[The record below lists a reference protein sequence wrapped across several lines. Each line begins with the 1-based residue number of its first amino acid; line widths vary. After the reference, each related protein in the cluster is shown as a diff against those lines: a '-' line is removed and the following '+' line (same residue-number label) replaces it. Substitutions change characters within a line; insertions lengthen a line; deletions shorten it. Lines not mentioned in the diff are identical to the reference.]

1 MREATVEE
9 TIAAVHRLR
18 KAGSKEE
25 KTIKSEQ
32 EIERAIMK
40 RKMDAARIIEDKR
53 IDKDD

>member
-18 KAGSKEE
+18 KAGSKEQ
-25 KTIKSEQ
+25 KTIQSQQ
-32 EIERAIMK
+32 EIERAVMR

-53 IDKDD
+53 IDKNA